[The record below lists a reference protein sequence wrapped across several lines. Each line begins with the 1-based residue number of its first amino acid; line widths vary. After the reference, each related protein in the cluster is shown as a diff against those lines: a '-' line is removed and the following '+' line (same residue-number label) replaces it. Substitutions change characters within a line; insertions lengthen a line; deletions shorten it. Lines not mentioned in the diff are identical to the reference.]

1 MKRPLLCLMAI
12 AVLLIGAIPADAD
25 VMTTSLGNVSPFAD
39 GHFPDLLSEV
49 LPAQLGQ
56 PVPFDQGY
64 GADPILDFAVNW
76 TFNYPVPTGPITA
89 ASITVGVL
97 DHDSS
102 SPGSQLA
109 SSNVD
114 GTDVTALLDAAF
126 EGHGGANNEYNE
138 YTIGLPAG
146 AFAALA
152 DGTAPVALALQG
164 PVLTPPLFPPPPFVQ
179 EPNNGAHIF
188 FSTLEITYVPEPS
201 TFVLLAMGVYGM
213 VSRRW
218 RRRRP

>member
-39 GHFPDLLSEV
+39 GHLPNLLFEV

-64 GADPILDFAVNW
+64 GADPILDFAVSW
-76 TFNYPVPTGPITA
+76 TFSYPAPTGPITA

-97 DHDSS
+97 DHDSA

-109 SSNVD
+109 SFNVD
-114 GTDVTALLDAAF
+114 STNVTAALDAAF
-126 EGHGGANNEYNE
+126 EGHGGASNEYNE

-146 AFAALA
+146 AFPALV
-152 DGTAPVALALQG
+152 DGTALVSLTLQG
-164 PVLTPPLFPPPPFVQ
+164 PVLTPPLFPGPLVQ

-188 FSTLEITYVPEPS
+188 FSTLQVTYVPEPS
-201 TFVLLAMGVYGM
+201 TFVLLTMGVCGM
-213 VSRRW
+213 VSGRW
-218 RRRRP
+218 RRKRA